1 MTDFRDE
8 QDRGAKAAAV
18 LRDPLVISAFAEI
31 RSAYVDAWAHTDP
44 ADTEFRE
51 QLFCLMKAL
60 ESFEV
65 HFQSAVQT
73 GKMASTQMEELRK

>member
-1 MTDFRDE
+1 MTDLRDE

-31 RSAYVDAWAHTDP
+31 RDAYGDAWAHTDP
-44 ADTEFRE
+44 ADSEFRE

-60 ESFEV
+60 EAFEG
-65 HFQSAVQT
+65 HFQSAIQT
-73 GKMASTQMEELRK
+73 GKMASKQMEELHR